1 MKKKKRYDVNDVNS
15 AEIPEFVYE
24 SLARSLLPVIQKY
37 YINELGGLPCPAV
50 LPVLRLPI
58 CDFLDINKKSEPMS
72 DLDKGSDYLVVV
84 DPRGVEPLSENRS
97 VQPSP
102 SASCL
107 FEFPFPHAGKQAYGK
122 SSFFLYD
129 SFKSKRAVHIY
140 R

>member
-1 MKKKKRYDVNDVNS
+1 MSGSPPSFAFTNLRFPRYKQ
-15 AEIPEFVYE
+15 EIRTHV
-24 SLARSLLPVIQKY
+24 R
-37 YINELGGLPCPAV
+37 
-50 LPVLRLPI
+50 
-58 CDFLDINKKSEPMS
+58 
-72 DLDKGSDYLVVV
+72 LDKGSDYLVVV

-97 VQPSP
+97 IQPSP

-107 FEFPFPHAGKQAYGK
+107 FEFPFPYAGKQAYGK